1 MSRSLVQCCVS
12 FCTDAADRFRE
23 VDFINLMTYDLHG
36 SWEKVTGHNSP
47 LYARSA
53 ETGDDHDLNLVS
65 VLCNTTLLPIV
76 STIALRMLCGAKYTH
91 HTFTP
96 VIKHH

>member
-12 FCTDAADRFRE
+12 FCTDAADRFRD

-53 ETGDDHDLNLVS
+53 ETGDDRDLNMVS
-65 VLCNTTLLPIV
+65 VLCN
-76 STIALRMLCGAKYTH
+76 
-91 HTFTP
+91 
-96 VIKHH
+96 